1 MSKTCDELH
10 QLGSQLPR
18 NRFPFSRSSIPQ
30 DGIYVLFERGEPAH
44 GGDRIVRVGMNT
56 GRGTLP
62 SRLKEH
68 FITENKDRSIFRKN
82 MGRAI
87 LNRDEDPFL
96 QHWDID
102 LTTRKNRER
111 YEHLI
116 DKDRQREIE
125 RQVTEYIQDNFS
137 FVTIPVRDKGRTKQ
151 LEARI
156 ISTVSLCS
164 ACGPSETWL
173 GRHSP
178 KLKIRQSGLWQVNRL
193 YQQPLSPYDLDA
205 LRQLLGAS

>member
-1 MSKTCDELH
+1 
-10 QLGSQLPR
+10 
-18 NRFPFSRSSIPQ
+18 
-30 DGIYVLFERGEPAH
+30 
-44 GGDRIVRVGMNT
+44 MNT

-62 SRLKEH
+62 SRLIEH

-82 MGRAI
+82 IGRAI

-102 LTTRKNRER
+102 LTTRKNKDE
-111 YEHLI
+111 YGHLI
-116 DKDRQREIE
+116 DKDKQRQVE
-125 RQVTEYIQDNFS
+125 RQVTEIIQQNFS
-137 FVTIPVRDKGRTKQ
+137 FVTIPVRDKGRAEQ

-164 ACGPSETWL
+164 ACGRSQTWL

-178 KLKIRQSGLWQVNRL
+178 KLKIRQSGLWQVNKL
-193 YQQPLSPYDLDA
+193 YQQPPSPYDPDA
-205 LRQLLGAS
+205 LMQLLGAS